1 MKTFSCTIQK
11 KLYALPVMNN
21 AKKIAIF
28 FSPFFNRFFSIFSAG
43 YFTKVINFARY
54 KQDVDNRRKR
64 AYYQPFTSSSP
75 VDKLVITGGR
85 RLITHF
91 CKKKR
96 IFFSTVSTAYYYHHG
111 DLKRKKRNKIFNDKK
126 LLSMEKQWSYLEKG
140 IENRRNCCAG
150 ASAGVWR
157 TGGLCLLYV

>member
-1 MKTFSCTIQK
+1 MWKLDEKKMKTFSCTIQK
-11 KLYALPVMNN
+11 KLYAPPVMNN

-54 KQDVDNRRKR
+54 KQNVDNRRKR

-75 VDKLVITGGR
+75 VDKLVITGSR

-96 IFFSTVSTAYYYHHG
+96 IFFSTVSTVYHHHHG
-111 DLKRKKRNKIFNDKK
+111 DLKRKREIKFLMIKSYYRWKTMVLFGKR
-126 LLSMEKQWSYLEKG
+126 Y
-140 IENRRNCCAG
+140 
-150 ASAGVWR
+150 
-157 TGGLCLLYV
+157 